1 MGSGYAA
8 IGLYAPKTES
18 NVGGAMRA
26 AGCFGASMIAL
37 QGHRYRRLATDTM
50 AAARSIPLVHG
61 DLLELIPFE
70 CVPVAIEICKG
81 SKPLPTYPHPP
92 RAFYIF
98 GPEDGSIP
106 PEILARCR
114 EVVQVP
120 TRQCMNLAATVNVV
134 LYDRLVKRSR
144 EAATI
149 GGVKLRSVV
158 DSTGEQK

>member
-1 MGSGYAA
+1 MRGFAA

-18 NVGGAMRA
+18 NVGGALRA
-26 AGCFGASMIAL
+26 AGCYGASMIAL

-81 SKPLPTYPHPP
+81 AKSLPSYTHPE
-92 RAFYIF
+92 RAFYVF

-106 PEILARCR
+106 QEIVGRCR
-114 EVVQVP
+114 DVVQVP

-134 LYDRLVKRSR
+134 LYDRLSKQRLGSTSS
-144 EAATI
+144 ELLAT
-149 GGVKLRSVV
+149 KQES
-158 DSTGEQK
+158 K